1 MRILHTADWHL
12 GKSLE
17 KRSRIDEQK
26 NFLDDFIEIAKENN
40 IDLVIIAGD
49 IYDSSNPPAI
59 AEKMFYDTLKKI
71 SDNGKRLILIIAG
84 NHDNPER
91 LVASAPLARE
101 HGIIMIGTLKTIID
115 TGNYGRHKIIN
126 SGEGFIEVEINGEK
140 AVILTV
146 PYLSEKRLNE
156 VLYKDMDS
164 DEERIKSYSDRVF
177 SLFDSLKDNYRE
189 DTINL
194 LVSHLYAM
202 GSEEGGSERSI
213 QLGGSY
219 IVNCDCFPKEAQ
231 YIALGHV
238 HKPQL
243 VPGTNKKA
251 RYSGSPIHYN
261 KKEVSYNK
269 KCFVV
274 DVKANEEANVREV
287 YFKVYKPIEIWKC
300 ENFDDALLKCEEN
313 KDRECWVYL
322 EIKVDRYMRED
333 EIKKLK
339 ELKKDILEI
348 TPIIENIH
356 RDDESAISLS
366 EKSFEELFIDF
377 YKKERMGE
385 PDKEIID
392 LFLNLVYEE
401 ENGEN
406 ETN

>member
-26 NFLDDFIEIAKENN
+26 KFLDDFIEIAKEND

-194 LVSHLYAM
+194 LVSHLFAM

-219 IVNCDCFPKEAQ
+219 IVNCECFPKEAQ

-261 KKEVSYNK
+261 KKEISYNK

-274 DVKANEEANVREV
+274 DVKANEEANVKEV